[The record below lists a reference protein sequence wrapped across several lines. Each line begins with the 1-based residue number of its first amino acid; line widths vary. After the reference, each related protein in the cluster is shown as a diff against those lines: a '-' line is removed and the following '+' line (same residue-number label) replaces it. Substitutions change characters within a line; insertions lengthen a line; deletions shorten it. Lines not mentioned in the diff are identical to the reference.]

1 MALTNDDIRLAP
13 ERLHQAEKTRK
24 QIRQI
29 SLEYPGITIAD
40 AYAIQKAWIEIK
52 VAEGRVVKGHKIGL
66 TSKAMQSALGI
77 DEPDSGVLLD
87 DMFFADGGLVPSD
100 RFIGTRVEAE
110 LAFIMKQRLAGPDC
124 TMFDVLNATDFVVP
138 ALEILDTRIE
148 RVDPVMKSTRKIFDT
163 IADNAANAGIV
174 LGGRPLRPLDADL
187 RWIGA
192 LCYRNGELEETGL
205 AAGVLNHPATS
216 VAWLANKI
224 APNGLALEAG
234 QVVLA
239 GSFIRPIETR
249 KGDTIQ
255 ADYGPY
261 GSMSCYFALCA
272 QQNRVSKK
280 NMPHFTIEYSAN
292 LDARVDMGK
301 VVEVVRKAAIETS
314 IFPLGGIRVR
324 AVRCEHYAIA
334 DGNPNLAFLDMV
346 LRLGEG
352 RGLATRKK
360 AGEHIF
366 RALSD
371 LLDPVFA
378 QGQFAL
384 SFDMQINDK
393 ETSWKRNNIH
403 EVLKA
408 EIPKAESA
416 HG

>member
-1 MALTNDDIRLAP
+1 MLSEADRNKAADILMEA
-13 ERLHQAEKTRK
+13 HKTRK
-24 QIRQI
+24 QAVQL
-29 SLEYPGITIAD
+29 STTYPGITIED
-40 AYAIQKAWIEIK
+40 AYAIQNAWIEIK

-77 DEPDSGVLLD
+77 DEPDSGILLD

-110 LAFIMKQRLAGPDC
+110 LAFVMKARLAGPNC

-148 RVDPVMKSTRKIFDT
+148 RVDPVTKSTRKIFDT

-174 LGGRPLRPLDADL
+174 LGGRPLRPLEADL

-192 LCYRNGELEETGL
+192 LCYRNGQLEETGL

-224 APNGLALEAG
+224 APNGLALEPG

-261 GSMSCYFALCA
+261 GTVSCYFA
-272 QQNRVSKK
+272 
-280 NMPHFTIEYSAN
+280 
-292 LDARVDMGK
+292 
-301 VVEVVRKAAIETS
+301 
-314 IFPLGGIRVR
+314 
-324 AVRCEHYAIA
+324 
-334 DGNPNLAFLDMV
+334 
-346 LRLGEG
+346 
-352 RGLATRKK
+352 
-360 AGEHIF
+360 
-366 RALSD
+366 
-371 LLDPVFA
+371 
-378 QGQFAL
+378 
-384 SFDMQINDK
+384 
-393 ETSWKRNNIH
+393 
-403 EVLKA
+403 
-408 EIPKAESA
+408 
-416 HG
+416 